1 MRRVPQQY
9 INPYVRRERD
19 PRAARRLLW
28 LLVGCLLLAAGFVA
42 AVRQQMKAVEYGYR
56 TEALRREH
64 ENLLDEQRR
73 LRHELNERLAP
84 GRLEPAA
91 RALGMQPARA
101 SQLGAAARVE
111 AAPAGAPSFV
121 GTATAGAVMRR

>member
-19 PRAARRLLW
+19 PRAVRRQLW
-28 LLVGCLLLAAGFVA
+28 LLAGCVVLAVGFVA
-42 AVRQQMKAVEYGYR
+42 AVRQQIKAVEYGYS

-64 ENLLDEQRR
+64 ETLLVEQRR
-73 LRHELNERLAP
+73 LRHELNQSLAP

-91 RALGMQPARA
+91 RSLGMQPARA
-101 SQLGAAARVE
+101 SQLGAAPRAE
-111 AAPAGAPSFV
+111 AEPAGAHSFV